1 MARIKVDDDTS
12 FAFGDA
18 WMEEFLERYPK
29 EVGIPFECMLIPPM
43 LRPNM
48 IRKLMAAGLVRV
60 QTGIES
66 ASPEE
71 SVEFHNRSPGNKS
84 IMNFA
89 EANKELGLNI
99 VYDVIIDNP
108 HATEKMK
115 LETAEFLLELP
126 TPYDIYFYSLNYFPG
141 TALTKEGLAS
151 GELDPNL
158 VEGKTTKAWR
168 QFRVSMDYHVLMKTA
183 FTWQFIPWHQKALF
197 HAPSSGIFWTTKSTG
212 SKISNLFS
220 TWHGLRIMARCS
232 LWRCG
237 TLEMAN

>member
-1 MARIKVDDDTS
+1 MNARKLFPKVARIKVDDDTS

-18 WMEEFLERYPK
+18 WMNEFLERYPK

-48 IRKLMAAGLVRV
+48 IRKLMDAGLVRV

-66 ASPEE
+66 ASAEE
-71 SVEFHNRSPGNKS
+71 SIEFHNRSPGNKS

-115 LETAEFLLELP
+115 LETAEFILELP

-141 TALTKEGLAS
+141 TA
-151 GELDPNL
+151 
-158 VEGKTTKAWR
+158 
-168 QFRVSMDYHVLMKTA
+168 
-183 FTWQFIPWHQKALF
+183 
-197 HAPSSGIFWTTKSTG
+197 
-212 SKISNLFS
+212 
-220 TWHGLRIMARCS
+220 
-232 LWRCG
+232 
-237 TLEMAN
+237 